1 MILEFVI
8 SFLIIHILDYS
19 YLLLNKSRLSKY
31 IAQIQLEPI
40 QFKYNYVFISYIL
53 ISYAISLFVV
63 PKIRDTHILKDSITY
78 GLSLGIVIYGV
89 SNLHNMAVFKKQN
102 LYLIYSDI
110 MLRTISIIMALYIT
124 KRITL
129 FLKHII

>member
-110 MLRTISIIMALYIT
+110 MLRTISIIIALYIT

>member
-8 SFLIIHILDYS
+8 SFFIIHILDYS
-19 YLLLNKSRLSKY
+19 YLLINKSKLSKY

-40 QFKYNYVFISYIL
+40 QFKYNYVFITYIL

-110 MLRTISIIMALYIT
+110 MLRTISIIIALYIT
-124 KRITL
+124 KRITM

>member
-8 SFLIIHILDYS
+8 SFLIINILDYS
-19 YLLLNKSRLSKY
+19 YLLLNKSTLTKY

-110 MLRTISIIMALYIT
+110 MLRTISIIIALYIT